1 MSTSNKSAIF
11 SKLVMSGCDVF
22 VHHFDTVDGLTPICS
37 ESHLLVRLFSTKT
50 SLIRFTSSIVT
61 PLGYKFNDYFSFSL
75 FLGNKSIYFILKY
88 LNRIGDKM
96 SELIS
101 KCQRLH
107 LNQCQSIQVL
117 CQSLCLSQRVSV

>member
-1 MSTSNKSAIF
+1 
-11 SKLVMSGCDVF
+11 MSGCDVF

-37 ESHLLVRLFSTKT
+37 ESHLQVRLFSTKT